1 MTYEEY
7 KNNKNEKPKNEIL
20 KKILSKLFTI
30 IIFIMLVVTISNYS
44 PGFKNFIID
53 DVLNSTYDFSKV
65 NKLINNFTTVFKN
78 DNTTKV
84 SFVENKTHEKYLD
97 GVKYIIGENEEIKL
111 KSSGIVTYIGKKDG
125 YNNTII
131 VQQSDGYYAWYGNV
145 KESIKLYDYIEA
157 GENIG
162 TSSDEYYYALFK
174 DDKPV
179 DLNEG

>member
-20 KKILSKLFTI
+20 KKILCKLFTI

-44 PGFKNFIID
+44 PKFKNFIID
-53 DVLNSTYDFSKV
+53 DVLNSTYDFSKI
-65 NKLINNFTTVFKN
+65 NKLLNNFTTIFKN
-78 DNTTKV
+78 DNTSKV
-84 SFVENKTHEKYLD
+84 SLMENKTHEKYLD

-111 KSSGIVTYIGKKDG
+111 KNSGIVTYIGKKDG

-145 KESIKLYDYIEA
+145 KENIKLYDYIEA
-157 GENIG
+157 GETIG
-162 TSSDEYYYALFK
+162 TSSDEYYYVLFK

>member
-157 GENIG
+157 GETIG
-162 TSSDEYYYALFK
+162 TSSDEYYYVLFK

>member
-78 DNTTKV
+78 DNTAKV

-145 KESIKLYDYIEA
+145 KESVKLYDYIEA
-157 GENIG
+157 GETIG
-162 TSSDEYYYALFK
+162 TSSDEYYYVLFK

>member
-111 KSSGIVTYIGKKDG
+111 KSSGIVTYIGKKNG

-131 VQQSDGYYAWYGNV
+131 VQQSNGYYAWYGNV

-157 GENIG
+157 GETIG
-162 TSSDEYYYALFK
+162 TSSDEYYYVLFK

>member
-44 PGFKNFIID
+44 PGFKNVIID

-111 KSSGIVTYIGKKDG
+111 KSSGIVTYIGKKNG

-131 VQQSDGYYAWYGNV
+131 VQQSNGYYAWYGNV
-145 KESIKLYDYIEA
+145 KENIKLYDYIEA
-157 GENIG
+157 GETIG
-162 TSSDEYYYALFK
+162 TSSYEYYYALFK

>member
-84 SFVENKTHEKYLD
+84 TFEENKTHEK
-97 GVKYIIGENEEIKL
+97 
-111 KSSGIVTYIGKKDG
+111 
-125 YNNTII
+125 
-131 VQQSDGYYAWYGNV
+131 
-145 KESIKLYDYIEA
+145 
-157 GENIG
+157 
-162 TSSDEYYYALFK
+162 
-174 DDKPV
+174 
-179 DLNEG
+179 